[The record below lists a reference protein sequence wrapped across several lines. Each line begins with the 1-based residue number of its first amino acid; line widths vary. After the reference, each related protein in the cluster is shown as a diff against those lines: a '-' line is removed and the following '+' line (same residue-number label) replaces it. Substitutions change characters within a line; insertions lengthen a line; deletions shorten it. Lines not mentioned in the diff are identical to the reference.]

1 MAAASMRE
9 RMIWTLFL
17 IVDANL
23 MSAGKRTLVGG
34 K

>member
-9 RMIWTLFL
+9 RMIWTLFF
-17 IVDANL
+17 IVDAKL
-23 MSAGKRTLVGG
+23 VSAAKRTPVGG